1 MILFEQGRSR
11 TDDPAF
17 DIEQA
22 RLIALLSDM
31 DWLRAGVRPE
41 NFAADAAFLDRWTVG
56 YRPVS
61 CPIGLSTNH
70 PLRPGDGRQIATSD
84 LMLMS
89 QDRSWARTLSRWYR
103 LGRPVDST
111 IPDQ

>member
-1 MILFEQGRSR
+1 MIMFDQGHACA
-11 TDDPAF
+11 TDPAF

-31 DWLRAGVRPE
+31 DQLRAGVRPE
-41 NFAADAAFLDRWTVG
+41 HLAADAPFLDRWTVG
-56 YRPVS
+56 YRPVA
-61 CPIGLSTNH
+61 CLVGLSTGH
-70 PLRPGDGRQIATSD
+70 PLLPGDGRQIATSD

-103 LGRPVDST
+103 LGRPAVGAF
-111 IPDQ
+111 PDQ

>member
-1 MILFEQGRSR
+1 MLIFDQGHAWA
-11 TDDPAF
+11 TNPAY

-22 RLIALLSDM
+22 RLAALLSDM
-31 DWLRAGVRPE
+31 DRLRVGVSPE
-41 NFAADAAFLDRWTVG
+41 HLAADTPLLDRWTVG
-56 YRPVS
+56 YRPVA
-61 CPIGLSTNH
+61 CLVGLSTGH
-70 PLRPGDGRQIATSD
+70 PLLPGDGRQIATSD

-103 LGRPVDST
+103 LGRPADGT